1 MIDGLERATRILALF
16 SSDVPE
22 WTVSEICRELKLPK
36 TTIWEYTQTMTGLG
50 LLRRAGRGR
59 YRLGWRAFQLGLRAR
74 MTSEISG
81 PARVEMSK
89 LVEKY
94 DETVQLASRY
104 RSEVVYLEKISP
116 RTGVQV
122 DLTRVGER
130 LPAHCTAAGK
140 VLLSHLPSGEVR
152 NVYADEER
160 LTRLT
165 QRSLG
170 SLTALESELAVVRQ
184 RGYALDMEETV
195 EGMCSVAA
203 PVSNEDGDATWALTM
218 SFLEY
223 RLSDRGDDYA
233 RAVVEA
239 AQRLSHPVPP
249 VAEGRWMP

>member
-1 MIDGLERATRILALF
+1 MIDGLERATRILGLF

-22 WTVSEICRELKLPK
+22 WTVSEVCHELDLPK
-36 TTIWEYTQTMTGLG
+36 TTIWEYMQTMTGLG
-50 LLRRAGRGR
+50 LLRRTARGR

-81 PARVEMSK
+81 PARVEMAK
-89 LVEKY
+89 LVEEY
-94 DETVQLASRY
+94 NETVQLASRY

-140 VLLSHLPSGEVR
+140 VLLSYLPPGEVR
-152 NVYADEER
+152 KMYAGDQ

-165 QRSLG
+165 ERSIG
-170 SLTALESELAVVRQ
+170 SLAVLEPELATIRA
-184 RGYALDMEETV
+184 RGYALDVEETV

-203 PVSNEDGDATWALTM
+203 PVRNEDGDVTWALTV

-223 RLSDRGDDYA
+223 RLATHGDGYA
-233 RAVVEA
+233 RAVVDA
-239 AQRLSHPVPP
+239 AQRLSHPKPP
-249 VAEGRWMP
+249 VREGRRPT